1 MRTLVFFAVFVSYCH
16 AQIVIDTKIIGADA
30 PLEQQ
35 ALNTELADNSVPAAM
50 TIQSSSG
57 EEVIIQQCSRGTYT
71 EGAATACV
79 DCSAGTA
86 SDILGAT
93 TRLACQTCSA
103 GAFSSQAASQ
113 CTLCSVGTFSPNAGA
128 VDDNACLQCPP
139 NSNSTVGTDSVTK
152 CSCNDRFFLPANLM
166 QPLDPKA
173 PVQFASW
180 AALAVGVLLVDVPH
194 LSC

>member
-1 MRTLVFFAVFVSYCH
+1 MRTLVFVAALICYSN

-35 ALNTELADNSVPAAM
+35 TLNSQLADNSVPSAM

-57 EEVIIQQCSRGTYT
+57 EEVIVQQCSRGTYT
-71 EGAATACV
+71 EGAATSCI
-79 DCSAGTA
+79 DCAAGTA
-86 SDILGAT
+86 SDVLGAT
-93 TRLACQTCSA
+93 THLTCQTCSA

-113 CTLCSVGTFSPNAGA
+113 CTMCSVGTFSPNAGA
-128 VDDNACLQCPP
+128 VDAGACLQCPP
-139 NSNSTVGTDSVTK
+139 NSNSTLGTDAITK

-173 PVQFASW
+173 PVQFSSW

-194 LSC
+194 LTC